1 MNINTGDLP
10 AFLIFSQTFK
20 KLTDMKRPFIPIV
33 AIATLSLMYSCK
45 SKNKEAASDTT
56 AAQEPAKKEA
66 ATTTPANE
74 PKTYTVTFSPDTVLL
89 GKDKEAAVK
98 IKNAKAVALQDP
110 DGKDQG
116 IELTFDLDVTNKNK
130 LGGSHNIFF
139 RTDNFRLTLDNGQ
152 NITQDDGAA
161 EGVDPESTK
170 ELKGIKYKI
179 APGSRPK
186 TLNLF
191 HDQTRASV
199 GVELK

>member
-1 MNINTGDLP
+1 M
-10 AFLIFSQTFK
+10 K
-20 KLTDMKRPFIPIV
+20 KLFIAFV
-33 AIATLSLMYSCK
+33 ALSAFSVLYSCK
-45 SKNKEAASDTT
+45 GKNKEAGSDNTT
-56 AAQEPAKKEA
+56 TQESAKKDETA
-66 ATTTPANE
+66 PSSPANE

-110 DGKDQG
+110 DGKDEG
-116 IELTFDLDVTNKNK
+116 IELTFDLDVTNRTKI
-130 LGGSHNIFF
+130 GGNSIFF

-152 NITQDDGAA
+152 NITQADGNSSGIDA
-161 EGVDPESTK
+161 ESTK
-170 ELKGIKYKI
+170 EIGGIKYKI
-179 APGSRPK
+179 PSGAKPK